1 MTIPSRGS
9 ALSRRGFLQRSAA
22 GTGALLLGPTL
33 LGPSLSGCGG
43 EGDVAVPTP
52 AAGDLTRH
60 GALGAPN
67 EFGMRLP
74 EGFTGRIIATSDLPV
89 IEGQEYVWHDFPD
102 GGATYPTANQGYIYV
117 SNSEIPIVRGR
128 SGVGAIRFNRNGD
141 IVDAYPILTGST
153 WNCSG
158 GATPWGTWLSG
169 EEREGGLVWECDPT
183 GATPGVERP
192 ALGLFIHEAVAVDPG
207 RMRLYLTE
215 DASNGRFYRFTP
227 DALDDNGNAI
237 LTAGTLEVMRVTTG
251 DTGPVTWLPVPD
263 PSAADVATRLQV
275 PESTAFDG
283 GEGVW
288 FYDDEIYFTTKGDDR
303 IWAHHVVDD
312 TLRVVYDS
320 NAVTDPI
327 LTGVDFILATS
338 AGDLL
343 VAEDGGD
350 MQVVAISPSGD
361 VAAIVQLEGHDGSE
375 ITGLAFDPTLRR
387 LYFSSQRGLTGSG
400 TGVTYEVTGPF
411 FGPLA

>member
-1 MTIPSRGS
+1 
-9 ALSRRGFLQRSAA
+9 
-22 GTGALLLGPTL
+22 
-33 LGPSLSGCGG
+33 
-43 EGDVAVPTP
+43 
-52 AAGDLTRH
+52 
-60 GALGAPN
+60 
-67 EFGMRLP
+67 MRLP

-361 VAAIVQLEGHDGSE
+361 VAAARAARG
-375 ITGLAFDPTLRR
+375 PRR
-387 LYFSSQRGLTGSG
+387 LRDHGPGLRPHAAPALLQLAAWPDRQWHGRHLRGDRALLRALGLTHRLVARPREPPIRGFRGCAFRWWLRSARCRARRSRDHVG
-400 TGVTYEVTGPF
+400 RGPSR
-411 FGPLA
+411 PRQ

>member
-1 MTIPSRGS
+1 MTTRKPS
-9 ALSRRGFLQRSAA
+9 APLSRRGFLQRSAA
-22 GTGALLLGPTL
+22 GTSALLLGPTL
-33 LGPSLSGCGG
+33 LGPTLTGCGG
-43 EGDVAVPTP
+43 EGDVSVPTP

-60 GALGAPN
+60 GALGDAN

-74 EGFTGRIIATSDLPV
+74 DGFTGRVIATSDLPV
-89 IEGQEYVWHDFPD
+89 IEGSEYVWHDFPD
-102 GGATYPTANQGYIYV
+102 GGATYPTENQGYIYV

-128 SGVGAIRFNRNGD
+128 SGVGAIRFDRNGN
-141 IVDAYPILTGST
+141 IRDAYPILTGST

-169 EEREGGLVWECDPT
+169 EERELGLVWECDPT

-192 ALGLFIHEAVAVDPG
+192 ALGLFIHEAVAVDPI

-215 DASNGRFYRFTP
+215 DTPNGRFYRFTP
-227 DALDDNGNAI
+227 DALDENGNAI
-237 LTAGTLEVMRVTTG
+237 LTDGTLEVMRVTSG
-251 DTGPVTWLPVPD
+251 DTGPVTWLAVPD
-263 PSAADVATRLQV
+263 PSAALMPTRLQV
-275 PESTAFDG
+275 PESTAFTG

-288 FYDDEIYFTTKGDDR
+288 FHDDEIYFTTKGDDR
-303 IWAHHVVDD
+303 IWAHRVVDD
-312 TLRVVYDS
+312 TLRIVYDA

-327 LTGVDFILATS
+327 LRGVDFILATS

-343 VAEDGGD
+343 VAEDGDD

-361 VAAIVQLEGHDGSE
+361 VVPLVQLEGHSGSE

-387 LYFSSQRGLTGSG
+387 LYFSSQRGLSG
-400 TGVTYEVTGPF
+400 AGIGITYEVTGPF
-411 FGPLA
+411 FGPLG